1 MDFRSEF
8 RCSVTI
14 RSTQNCQNERF
25 WRTLCAVVRAAHAPS
40 CSQAISVG
48 VLNRRT
54 FGPLWYSSLKCK
66 GESKINKTGDF
77 ACFARDCA
85 RCVRAIRLQN
95 YTYRRFYQMDLRSEF
110 HCSATIRSTTCQ
122 SHCFRTEVTPPFS
135 SLSEPASKREPPCFA
150 RRLINIALLTGPVG
164 IQPPQA
170 RRPGVL
176 HLRDRRHGEPNLH
189 RTQGTKAYSINSSAT
204 EDVCPCIIL
213 SGRIVAKMLLLF
225 MTSPIT

>member
-95 YTYRRFYQMDLRSEF
+95 YTYRRFYQTDLWSEF
-110 HCSATIRSTTCQ
+110 HRSATIRSTTCQ
-122 SHCFRTEVTPPFS
+122 SHRFRTEVTPPFS
-135 SLSEPASKREPPCFA
+135 SLSEPASKREPPRFA
-150 RRLINIALLTGPVG
+150 RRLIKNESYKTFSLSPTK
-164 IQPPQA
+164 
-170 RRPGVL
+170 RP
-176 HLRDRRHGEPNLH
+176 N
-189 RTQGTKAYSINSSAT
+189 
-204 EDVCPCIIL
+204 
-213 SGRIVAKMLLLF
+213 
-225 MTSPIT
+225 